1 MMAGGP
7 LNSGRRPTMKDV
19 ARQAGVSLSTVSYV
33 LNDSGPVAESRRAR
47 VLDALRVLNYE
58 PNEAARHLKK
68 RSSPNIG
75 LVVPELSNQ
84 FFALLVEGVEQVVS
98 DNDGL
103 DVLCAP
109 EATSDGNS
117 TNGRLLRSQR
127 LSGIVYLS
135 GSRMLSSAL
144 VELTRQGHV
153 VLVDE
158 YVPGFDDLPAIVSDN
173 RRGGRQIA
181 QYVTGAGHR
190 DVAIIAG
197 PESLWTTQQRIAGYR
212 EALASAG
219 IDPDAVPVHWGDYR
233 QQSGFDLAKLVLSV
247 PADERPTAIL
257 CANDLMAVGVLEY
270 CRSVG
275 ISVPADLSVV
285 GFDDIPFVSLLT
297 PRLTTV
303 RQLARDMGR
312 LAASLLFELMADKG
326 PVQSPTPLPVEIMV
340 RESVAPP
347 SR

>member
-1 MMAGGP
+1 
-7 LNSGRRPTMKDV
+7 MKDV
-19 ARQAGVSLSTVSYV
+19 ARHAGVSLSTVSYV
-33 LNDSGPVAESRRAR
+33 INDSGPVAESRRAR

-75 LVVPELSNQ
+75 LVIPELSNQ

-103 DVLCAP
+103 VVLCAP
-109 EATSDGNS
+109 EATSDDES
-117 TNGRLLRSQR
+117 LNGRLLRSQR

-135 GSRMLSSAL
+135 GSRMLSGAL
-144 VELTRQGHV
+144 VELTRQGPV

-158 YVPGFDDLPAIVSDN
+158 FVPGFDDLPAIVSDN
-173 RRGGRQIA
+173 RRGAREIA

-190 DVAIIAG
+190 DIAIIAG
-197 PESLWTTQQRIAGYR
+197 PESLWTTQQRLAGYR

-219 IDPDAVPVHWGDYR
+219 IDPDGAVVYWGDYH
-233 QQSGFDLAKLVLSV
+233 QQSGWYLAKAALSV
-247 PADERPTAIL
+247 PANQRPTAL
-257 CANDLMAVGVLEY
+257 FCANDLMAVGALEY

-275 ISVPADLSVV
+275 ISVPADVSVV

-303 RQLARDMGR
+303 RQRAQDMGR
-312 LAASLLFELMADKG
+312 QAAALLFELMADRSQIQRPK
-326 PVQSPTPLPVEIMV
+326 PLPTEMMV